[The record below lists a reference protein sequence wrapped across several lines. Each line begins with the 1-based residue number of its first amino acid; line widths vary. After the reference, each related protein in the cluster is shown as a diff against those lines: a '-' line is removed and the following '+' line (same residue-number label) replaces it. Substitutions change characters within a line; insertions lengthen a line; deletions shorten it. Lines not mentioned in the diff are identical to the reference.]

1 MGEHEAPQPPSFM
14 GTPQFRLWLYSIFF
28 AISIALGVFGI
39 LDGNKIAALNF
50 ITSAVLGVA
59 AGNVPRQEK

>member
-50 ITSAVLGVA
+50 IVSAVLGVA

>member
-1 MGEHEAPQPPSFM
+1 MGEHETPQPPTFM
-14 GTPQFRLWLYSIFF
+14 GSPQFRLWLYGIFI
-28 AISIALGVFGI
+28 AISAALGVYGT

-50 ITSAVLGVA
+50 IVSAVLGVA

>member
-14 GTPQFRLWLYSIFF
+14 GTPQFRLWLYTIFF

-50 ITSAVLGVA
+50 VVSAVLGVA

>member
-14 GTPQFRLWLYSIFF
+14 GPPQFRLWLYGIFF
-28 AISIALGVFGI
+28 AISFALGVFGT
-39 LDGNKIAALNF
+39 LDGNKISALNF
-50 ITSAVLGVA
+50 IVSAVLGVA

>member
-1 MGEHEAPQPPSFM
+1 MGEHEAPQPPAFM
-14 GTPQFRLWLYSIFF
+14 GTPQFRLWLYSVFF
-28 AISIALGVFGI
+28 AISFALGIYGT

-50 ITSAVLGVA
+50 IVSAVLGVA

>member
-1 MGEHEAPQPPSFM
+1 MGEHETPQPPTFM
-14 GTPQFRLWLYSIFF
+14 GSPQFRLWLYTIFF
-28 AISIALGVFGI
+28 AISTALGIYGI

-50 ITSAVLGVA
+50 IVSAVLGVA

>member
-14 GTPQFRLWLYSIFF
+14 GPPQFRLWLYTIFF
-28 AISIALGVFGI
+28 AISAALGVYGV
-39 LDGNKIAALNF
+39 LDGNKISALNF
-50 ITSAVLGVA
+50 IVSAVLGVA

>member
-14 GTPQFRLWLYSIFF
+14 GTPQFRLWLYTIFF

-50 ITSAVLGVA
+50 IVSAVLGVA

>member
-14 GTPQFRLWLYSIFF
+14 GSAQFRLWLYGIFF
-28 AISIALGVFGI
+28 AISFALGVFGT
-39 LDGNKIAALNF
+39 LDGNKISALNF
-50 ITSAVLGVA
+50 IVSAVLGIA